1 MRYFSCF
8 LLSSFLFQTVAY
20 SQWHPIEINSTKQ
33 KWGDWADPDWL
44 RYFGQDAADV
54 DRDGDLDIL
63 SGRYIYHN
71 PGGDMTAPW
80 PRTSLDDNVDGIL
93 LMDVDGDAY
102 ADIIAQALP
111 DLLWYEALDE
121 AGTRYRRQ
129 VIAQIPA
136 TSHVNS
142 QGFER
147 AQIVAGGK
155 EEIII
160 AGDGDLYVVEI
171 PESPQQQP
179 WPTHL
184 VAANTSDEGIGVG
197 DIDGDGDLDLAAGRR
212 PDGED
217 EPKIVVWY
225 TNPGSV
231 AKPWNETVVGEGLNP
246 IDRVGV
252 ADLNG
257 DERADIIVTEERYPG
272 EEPDGNF
279 WWFEQPAAPD
289 GTWKRHRIVT
299 QYSMNNLDLADLDG
313 DGDVDLITNEHKGP
327 KLELQL
333 WTNDGA
339 GNFSKKVL
347 DQGKENH
354 LGTQLADLD
363 GDGDLDL
370 FGGAWDNH
378 QYMYVWRN
386 DSVRATET
394 GALFREYPW
403 WPQAAGNGDKFLR
416 VGGKLDYASA
426 AGDYPT
432 SAQRDGWL
440 PLEADVNLK
449 GATHAELIIERVQ
462 SHEDT
467 KHLQIRFNDGAW
479 LTVPEPTRIPGQR
492 TDYMFHSNLRIAIP
506 LTDLKSGKG
515 NTFRFRVGEEQRW
528 GWPQNLIYGLV
539 LRVHYPS
546 DDLPKDLRLT
556 GVTEGDTLG
565 NAVALSLSSP
575 ADLEVTKVEYIG
587 RFEDINWSGDGI
599 YRQWQYNFHRGQ
611 LRNHIGTATEA
622 PFSVN
627 WNTEWVSDQSEPIRL
642 SARVHTRSGLIYV
655 MLTVNNLQLGRNHS
669 VYLAKPTPP
678 PAAWATRSGEFSQH
692 FTLPFNPSAAT
703 AARLYWNSWSPCYS
717 AGLQLNGHELPEA
730 DKGDCYAATQRT
742 EPIQDMSVL
751 RSGENTLMTNETPL
765 HEGQMVHGM
774 EVQYPGFMLKIKRP
788 AADKK
793 LSIVET
799 TYEDRPHFVINTP
812 TATYYYDQRGGGFS
826 RIIDPNGNDWVGFR
840 MEPWNAYPAS
850 AASAY
855 RGLPNSVFSGSEAGA
870 GHPGHDHCQ
879 STVTHNQITSTSQS
893 GKWQWTWTFTD
904 STALLQMDAVDAE
917 HPYWF
922 LYEGTPGGSF
932 NLVNS
937 YFGTNQRGR
946 QQRTPDFY
954 AGKSMFDSYQ
964 WAYFGDA
971 KEDRVFFV
979 KQLTEDDKTDM
990 IGYLGNTER
999 GLDSPDG
1006 MLVFGFGRNRDTQPL
1021 LTQPQAFVIGFYPR
1035 PITDLPGAP
1044 TLCPVDR
1051 APQLIRLLYQ

>member
-1 MRYFSCF
+1 MRYYFC
-8 LLSSFLFQTVAY
+8 LLLCLFLFQTVAHA
-20 SQWHPIEINSTKQ
+20 QWHPIEIDSTKQ
-33 KWGDWADPDWL
+33 KWGDWAEPDWL

-63 SGRYIYHN
+63 SGRYVYHN

-80 PRTSLDDNVDGIL
+80 PRTALDDNVDGIL

-129 VIAQIPA
+129 VIAQVPA

-147 AQIVAGGK
+147 AQIVAGGR

-160 AGDGDLYVVEI
+160 AGDGDLYVVEV
-171 PESPQQQP
+171 PESPQEQP

-212 PDGED
+212 PDGGD

-225 TNPGSV
+225 TNPGLV
-231 AKPWNETVVGEGLNP
+231 TKPWAETVVGEGLNP
-246 IDRVGV
+246 LDRFGV

-257 DERADIIVTEERYPG
+257 DERADIVVTEERYPG

-279 WWFEQPAAPD
+279 WWFEQPATTEGA
-289 GTWKRHRIVT
+289 WKRHRIVT
-299 QYSMNNLDLADLDG
+299 QYSMNNLDLADMDG

-339 GNFSKKVL
+339 GNFSKEVL

-370 FGGAWDNH
+370 FGGAWDRYEH
-378 QYMYVWRN
+378 VYVWRN
-386 DSVRATET
+386 DTIMPAET

-403 WPQAAGNGDKFLR
+403 WPQAADNDDKFLR
-416 VGGKLDYASA
+416 VGGKLDYALD
-426 AGDYPT
+426 AGDYPA

-440 PLEADVNLK
+440 PLEADVSLE
-449 GATHAELIIERVQ
+449 GATYAELIIERVQ

-467 KHLQIRFNDGAW
+467 KYLQIRFNDGAW
-479 LTVPEPTRIPGQR
+479 LTVPEPTRIPGPR
-492 TDYMFHSNLRIAIP
+492 TDYMFHSNTRIPIP
-506 LTDLKSGKG
+506 LTDLKPGKD
-515 NTFRFRVGEEQRW
+515 NAFRFRVGEEQRW
-528 GWPQNLIYGLV
+528 DWPQNLIYGLV

-546 DDLPKDLRLT
+546 DGLPKNLRLS

-565 NAVALSLSSP
+565 NEVALSLSSS

-587 RFEDINWSGDGI
+587 LYEDVNWPGDGL

-611 LRNHIGTATEA
+611 VRNHVGTAIEA

-627 WNTEWVSDQSEPIRL
+627 WNTEWLPDQSEPIRL
-642 SARVHTRSGLIYV
+642 SARVHTRSGLIYQV
-655 MLTVNNLQLGRNHS
+655 PAVNNLQLGRDHS
-669 VYLAKPTPP
+669 VYLAKPDSTPT
-678 PAAWATRSGEFSQH
+678 AWATRSGEFSQH
-692 FTLPFNPSAAT
+692 LMIPFDPPEAT

-717 AGLQLNGHELPEA
+717 AALQLNGHKLPDA
-730 DKGDCYAATQRT
+730 DQGDCYAAAQRT
-742 EPIQDMSVL
+742 ETIQDMSVL
-751 RSGENTLMTNETPL
+751 QSGENTLMTNKTPL
-765 HEGQMVHGM
+765 HDGQMVHGM

-788 AADKK
+788 AAAKK

-799 TYEDRPHFVINTP
+799 TYEDRPHFVVNTP
-812 TATYYYDQRGGGFS
+812 TATYYYDRRGGGFS

-855 RGLPNSVFSGSEAGA
+855 RGLPNSVFGGSEAGA
-870 GHPGHDHCQ
+870 GHPGHNHCESVVNQ
-879 STVTHNQITSTSQS
+879 NQITSKTPS
-893 GKWQWTWTFTD
+893 GKWQWTWTFND
-904 STALLQMDAVDAE
+904 STARLQMDAVDPE

-932 NLVNS
+932 DVANS
-937 YFGTNQRGR
+937 YFGTNQGGR
-946 QQRTPDFY
+946 QQSTPDFY
-954 AGKSMFDSYQ
+954 AGESTFDSFR
-964 WAYFGDA
+964 WAYFGDT

-1006 MLVFGFGRNRDTQPL
+1006 MVVFGFGRNRDTQPL
-1021 LTQPQAFVIGFYPR
+1021 LTQPQSFVIGFYPHFIR
-1035 PITDLPGAP
+1035 DPSAHQRFTQWIE
-1044 TLCPVDR
+1044 
-1051 APQLIRLLYQ
+1051 QLN

>member
-1 MRYFSCF
+1 MRHFFCF
-8 LLSSFLFQTVAY
+8 LLCLFLFQTATY
-20 SQWHPIEINSTKQ
+20 AQWHPIEIDSTKQ
-33 KWGDWADPDWL
+33 KWGDWAEPEWL

-63 SGRYIYHN
+63 SGRYVYHN

-80 PRTSLDDNVDGIL
+80 PRTALDDNVDGIL
-93 LMDVDGDAY
+93 LMDVDGDVY

-121 AGTRYRRQ
+121 AGTRYRRR
-129 VIAQIPA
+129 VIAQVPA

-147 AQIVAGGK
+147 AQIVAGGQ

-160 AGDGDLYVVEI
+160 AGDGDLYVVEV
-171 PESPQQQP
+171 PEAPQEQP

-225 TNPGSV
+225 RNPGSV
-231 AKPWNETVVGEGLNP
+231 AEPWAETVVGEGLNP

-257 DERADIIVTEERYPG
+257 DARADIVVTEERYPG
-272 EEPDGNF
+272 EEPDGNL
-279 WWFEQPAAPD
+279 WWYEQPAAPE

-333 WTNDGA
+333 WENDGA
-339 GNFSKKVL
+339 GNFSKKML

-370 FGGAWDNH
+370 FGGAWDKYEH
-378 QYMYVWRN
+378 VYVWRN
-386 DSVRATET
+386 DTIKSAET
-394 GALFREYPW
+394 GAVFREYPW
-403 WPQAAGNGDKFLR
+403 WPQAAGNDDKFLR
-416 VGGKLDYASA
+416 VGGKLDYASDE
-426 AGDYPT
+426 GDYPA
-432 SAQRDGWL
+432 SAQQDGWL
-440 PLEADVNLK
+440 PLEADVVLE

-467 KHLQIRFNDGAW
+467 KDLQVRLNDSEWMA
-479 LTVPEPTRIPGQR
+479 VPEPARIPGPR
-492 TDYMFHSNLRIAIP
+492 TDYMFHSNLRIPIP
-506 LTDLKSGKG
+506 LTNLKSGKD
-515 NTFRFRVGEEQRW
+515 NVFRFRVGEEQRW
-528 GWPQNLIYGLV
+528 NWPQNLVYGLV
-539 LRVHYPS
+539 LRVYYFS
-546 DDLPKDLRLT
+546 DELPKNLRLT
-556 GVTEGDTLG
+556 GIVEGDTLG
-565 NAVALSLSSP
+565 NEVSLSLSSP
-575 ADLEVTKVEYIG
+575 TDLEVTKVEYVG
-587 RFEDINWSGDGI
+587 LYKDVNWQGDGI
-599 YRQWQYNFHRGQ
+599 YRQWQYNFHRGRV
-611 LRNHIGTATEA
+611 RNHIGTATEA
-622 PFSVN
+622 PFAVK
-627 WNTEWVSDQSEPIRL
+627 WNTEWVPDQSEPVRL
-642 SARVHTRSGLIYV
+642 SARVHLRSGLVYR
-655 MLTVNNLQLGRNHS
+655 TPAVNNLPLVRNHS
-669 VYLAKPTPP
+669 VYLVKPDSPP
-678 PAAWATRSGEFSQH
+678 TAWATRSGEFSQH
-692 FTLPFNPSAAT
+692 FMIPFDPSKAT
-703 AARLYWNSWSPCYS
+703 AARIYWNSWSPCYS
-717 AGLQLNGHELPEA
+717 AGLQLNGHTLPEA
-730 DKGDCYAATQRT
+730 DKGDCYAAEQRT
-742 EPIQDMSVL
+742 ETIQNMSAL
-751 RSGENTLMTNETPL
+751 QAGNNTLTTNKTPL

-788 AADKK
+788 AAAKK
-793 LSIVET
+793 KVSINET
-799 TYEDRPHFVINTP
+799 TYEDRPHFMVATP
-812 TATYYYDQRGGGFS
+812 AATYYYDQRGGGFS

-855 RGLPNSVFSGSEAGA
+855 RGLPNSVFGGSEAGA

-879 STVTHNQITSTSQS
+879 SVVDRNQITSTSQS
-893 GKWQWTWTFTD
+893 GKWRWTWTFTD
-904 STALLQMDAVDAE
+904 STARLQMDEVDAE

-922 LYEGTPGGSF
+922 LYEGTPGGRF
-932 NLVNS
+932 DVANS
-937 YFGTNQRGR
+937 YYGTDQSGR
-946 QQRTPDFY
+946 QQNTPDFY
-954 AGKSMFDSYQ
+954 AGKSTFDSFR

-971 KEDRVFFV
+971 KEERVFFV
-979 KQLTEDDKTDM
+979 KQLSEDEQKDM

-1006 MLVFGFGRNRDTQPL
+1006 MVVFGFGRNRDTQPL
-1021 LTQPQAFVIGFYPR
+1021 LTQPQSFVIGFYPHCISDPSAHR
-1035 PITDLPGAP
+1035 RFAQWIE
-1044 TLCPVDR
+1044 
-1051 APQLIRLLYQ
+1051 QIN